1 MAKNVAAPQV
11 PGAPAAETPA
21 DPDSGEQQTAD
32 RAQAAANPE
41 ADGETVAVPKAQLDA
56 LLSRVAALETAQQ
69 QNPVA
74 KRANHEADLPD
85 QETIDPG
92 TLKSPALSK
101 QGWIL
106 PTGFGS
112 NPAAKNL

>member
-11 PGAPAAETPA
+11 PGAPVA
-21 DPDSGEQQTAD
+21 DPATDP
-32 RAQAAANPE
+32 AAADQPTANLE
-41 ADGETVAVPKAQLDA
+41 ADGETVAVPKAQLEA
-56 LLSRVAALETAQQ
+56 LLARVSALETAQK

-74 KRANHEADLPD
+74 KRANPEADLPD
-85 QETIDPG
+85 QDTIDASA
-92 TLKSPALSK
+92 LKSPVLSK

-112 NPAAKNL
+112 NPAAKAL

>member
-11 PGAPAAETPA
+11 PGAPAA
-21 DPDSGEQQTAD
+21 DPDSTELAAGEQQAAEQT
-32 RAQAAANPE
+32 QAANPE
-41 ADGETVAVPKAQLDA
+41 ADGETVAVPKVQLEA

-74 KRANHEADLPD
+74 KRANPEADLPD
-85 QETIDPG
+85 QDTIDPA
-92 TLKSPALSK
+92 TLKSPVLSK

-106 PTGFGS
+106 PNGFGS